1 MAVLRRKF
9 AFNLHTE
16 RKHSLNT
23 YHTLVIFFIWFEIP
37 DTLGVS
43 GPPLSTRNKEQR
55 ISHYYLEDNQLK
67 GAQTSQK
74 QRTYIFFRP
83 KYLCQNPS
91 IAPCQLGTGKLHF
104 FNRELPRLCLRPMTD
119 NAFKACVFSD
129 S

>member
-23 YHTLVIFFIWFEIP
+23 YHTLMIFFIWFEIP

-55 ISHYYLEDNQLK
+55 ISHFYLEDKQLK
-67 GAQTSQK
+67 GAQTLQK

-83 KYLCQNPS
+83 KYLCQIPS

-104 FNRELPRLCLRPMTD
+104 STGNCQGSVYCMTD
-119 NAFKACVFSD
+119 NAFKAYVFSD

>member
-23 YHTLVIFFIWFEIP
+23 YHTLVVFFIWFEIP

-43 GPPLSTRNKEQR
+43 GPPPSTRNKEQR
-55 ISHYYLEDNQLK
+55 ISHFYLEDKQLK
-67 GAQTSQK
+67 GAQTLQK

-91 IAPCQLGTGKLHF
+91 IAPCQLGTVKLHF
-104 FNRELPRLCLRPMTD
+104 STGNCQGSVYCMTD
-119 NAFKACVFSD
+119 NAFKAYVFSD